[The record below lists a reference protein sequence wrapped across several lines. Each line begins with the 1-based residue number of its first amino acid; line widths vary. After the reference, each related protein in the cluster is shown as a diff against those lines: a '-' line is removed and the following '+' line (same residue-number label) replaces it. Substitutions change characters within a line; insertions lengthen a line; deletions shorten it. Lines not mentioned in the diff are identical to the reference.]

1 MKLQR
6 RVYLLN
12 SADTSF
18 INRKMLLPIVILL
31 GYLIGSI
38 PTAVWV
44 GKAFH
49 GCDIREH
56 GSKNAGATN
65 TFRVL
70 GRRSGWFVLIIDV
83 SKGVLAACLPH
94 FFTHMLVGYKDEF
107 LILQLCASF
116 SAVFGHVFPIFAHFR
131 GGKGVATSLGIVIG
145 INPYAAVVCL
155 ALFLVV
161 FLSSRYVSLGAI
173 TAALSFPF
181 ISYFMI
187 NEDARIMVVFTVIL
201 GLLVILAHR
210 KNIERLWKGE
220 ENKMNLFSKKA

>member
-1 MKLQR
+1 
-6 RVYLLN
+6 
-12 SADTSF
+12 
-18 INRKMLLPIVILL
+18 MLLFTIIFL
-31 GYLIGSI
+31 GYILGSI

-49 GCDIREH
+49 NIDIREH

-70 GRRSGWFVLIIDV
+70 GKRYGWLVLFIDV

-94 FFTHMLVGYKDEF
+94 FFTEMLVGYKDEF
-107 LILQLCASF
+107 LILQLCGAF
-116 SAVFGHVFPIFAHFR
+116 SAVVGHVFPLFANFR

-145 INPYAAVVCL
+145 INPYAAIVCL
-155 ALFLVV
+155 AIFLAV

-173 TAALSFPF
+173 ISALCFPF

-187 NEDARIMVVFTVIL
+187 NEDARIMIVFTVVL
-201 GLLVILAHR
+201 GVLVILAHR
-210 KNIERLWKGE
+210 KNIDRLLKGE
-220 ENKMNLFSKKA
+220 ENKMNLFAKKA